1 MKQCKQAM
9 IPVCIYLWLKYNTVI
24 DILFHSA
31 GAATPSW
38 SHSGSISS
46 HLANHKSTLPSS
58 SSYTSFPTQ
67 PLKDMKRKK
76 NIQYHNLVYKP
87 STSDQHITIDLTAD
101 DLSTGTESSLNVA
114 NTNAVTVAFDSGS
127 STKCISDTSTTS
139 DSLKHKDTV
148 NEVLS
153 LLDGELN
160 EEEYSEPMDLSISEI
175 LSGGKGNEEEGTPRE
190 GEVAQSVVGDK
201 RKIKQRGC
209 EEFMNMGKM
218 KKRKMSE
225 LVMIGDTHTHTY
237 IHVHTHEYIHVHCTY
252 TQTHTLYIHVH
263 VHTY

>member
-1 MKQCKQAM
+1 M
-9 IPVCIYLWLKYNTVI
+9 YLWLKYNTVI
-24 DILFHSA
+24 NILFHSA

-58 SSYTSFPTQ
+58 SSSSSSSYTSFPTQ

-76 NIQYHNLVYKP
+76 NIQYQNLVYKP
-87 STSDQHITIDLTAD
+87 STSDQHITIDLTTD
-101 DLSTGTESSLNVA
+101 GLSTGTESSLNVP

-127 STKCISDTSTTS
+127 STECISDTSTTT
-139 DSLKHKDTV
+139 DSLKHKDPV

-153 LLDGELN
+153 LLDGELD
-160 EEEYSEPMDLSISEI
+160 EEENSEPMDLSISEI

-225 LVMIGDTHTHTY
+225 LVMISDTH
-237 IHVHTHEYIHVHCTY
+237 
-252 TQTHTLYIHVH
+252 IHVH
-263 VHTY
+263 VHKHIYVHVHVHTQTHTYMYN

>member
-1 MKQCKQAM
+1 M

-24 DILFHSA
+24 DILFRSA

-46 HLANHKSTLPSS
+46 HLANHKSTLPSSS

-87 STSDQHITIDLTAD
+87 STSDQHTCITIDLTTD
-101 DLSTGTESSLNVA
+101 NFSTGTESSLNVP
-114 NTNAVTVAFDSGS
+114 NTNPVTVAFGSGS
-127 STKCISDTSTTS
+127 STKCISDTSTTN
-139 DSLKHKDTV
+139 DSLKHKDAV

-175 LSGGKGNEEEGTPRE
+175 LSGGKGNEEEGTLGE
-190 GEVAQSVVGDK
+190 GEVTQSVVGDK

-225 LVMIGDTHTHTY
+225 LVMISDTHTHTVVHVHVHTHKH
-237 IHVHTHEYIHVHCTY
+237 IHVHTH
-252 TQTHTLYIHVH
+252 IHVH
-263 VHTY
+263 VHTHTSIVLVN